1 MNIVCSS
8 IIWRTI
14 IIINIVIF
22 FELKWKSDYSD
33 PRVKI
38 ILNIVKISGTKLLRA
53 KALVLPTWRF
63 VGGGRRF
70 STGNPENFYL

>member
-1 MNIVCSS
+1 MENNNNNKYSNIFL
-8 IIWRTI
+8 IKM
-14 IIINIVIF
+14 
-22 FELKWKSDYSD
+22 EWKSDYSD